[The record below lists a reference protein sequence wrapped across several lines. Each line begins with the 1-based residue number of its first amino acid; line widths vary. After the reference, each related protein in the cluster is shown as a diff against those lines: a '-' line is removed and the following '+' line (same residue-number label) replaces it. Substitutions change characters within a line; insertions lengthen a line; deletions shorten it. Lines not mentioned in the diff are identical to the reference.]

1 MYAPRTEQD
10 QCTQKGAKNFPNASD
25 PKSGVGYHPDDQ
37 VLEDLS
43 TITGGVVTVEELRRL
58 QILSGIEAGDKESL
72 GEALGKW
79 CSMPAPNTGDQ
90 GIFPVEQAEDF
101 WKQCVMPHAG
111 YFNVLVC
118 NPPGSN
124 FSAQIGL
131 MAMNPD
137 VCYPLHAHVATEVYW
152 QVGGQAV
159 WRTWTDCSNNT
170 AQKQDFE
177 KQKPNIWPHPPPNG
191 SCLVSGPLE
200 SWESAH
206 NFSSESNS
214 SAWHQKNAAGEWMYK
229 DGLSPHWHPSPVV
242 HETDTT
248 AAGTTHV
255 LNFYL
260 WAKSDGDENQY
271 HTGLGYFDMHR
282 VFETLDASYTNST
295 DDIKPDREDRARE
308 LIGTCATRERI
319 PSIFHEAW
327 QPDLQQWLSPLT
339 NWTPPAV
346 QCPARRLPPPPPLPP
361 SFPDSWNVTEWES
374 TRDAIIKS
382 LEAVTFFPDGD
393 DSGPGTL
400 ALTDST
406 VLKQMKGVP
415 GCSQA

>member
-1 MYAPRTEQD
+1 MPVLADNCLKRSDWKPALRTEEG
-10 QCTQKGAKNFPNASD
+10 QCSQSYSKNFPSKTSD
-25 PKSGVGYHPDDQ
+25 KTRYTGGYTPEYQ
-37 VLEDLS
+37 VLKDLS
-43 TITGGVVTVEELRRL
+43 DITGGRVTVEQLERI
-58 QILSGIEAGDKESL
+58 QILSGINATDPDDQVSL
-72 GEALGKW
+72 HKALGKW

-90 GIFPVEQAEDF
+90 GIFPVEQADDY
-101 WKQCVMPHAG
+101 WQKCVMRDAG
-111 YFNVLVC
+111 YLNVLVC
-118 NPPGSN
+118 EPPGSN
-124 FSAQIGL
+124 FSAVLGL
-131 MAMNPD
+131 MALNPD
-137 VCYPLHAHVATEVYW
+137 VCYPLHAHVANEVYW

-260 WAKSDGDENQY
+260 WAKSTKEENQY
-271 HTGLGYFDMHR
+271 HTGLGYFDMNK
-282 VFETLDASYTNST
+282 VFEALDGTSAS
-295 DDIKPDREDRARE
+295 REDRARQ
-308 LIGTCATRERI
+308 LIGTCATKELI
-319 PSIFHEAW
+319 PVIFHEEW
-327 QPDLQQWLSPLT
+327 QPDLHQWLSPLT

-346 QCPARRLPPPPPLPP
+346 QCPARRTRPPPPPLVPP
-361 SFPDSWNVTEWES
+361 SAP
-374 TRDAIIKS
+374 
-382 LEAVTFFPDGD
+382 P
-393 DSGPGTL
+393 
-400 ALTDST
+400 
-406 VLKQMKGVP
+406 
-415 GCSQA
+415 